1 MPAGA
6 RYRAPA
12 VFVTPGTALHRRLPR
27 HEAVQHSQDLAFPP
41 RCRIRVRSN
50 SMRAPHLTPQASLS
64 THAPR
69 TIPARPSWPRIVG
82 TRTACPPGHKSG
94 SWGPRFA
101 YPRIAAPPRTAL
113 PPRTAP
119 MSPGGRWYPSRPER
133 DSRLPSLLLPG
144 HMSRQQA
151 RATGHG
157 SMSGTQDHQARP
169 GQAPR
174 PRQLE
179 LIGIAS
185 GLVNGMVFVTMT
197 CVRCAKDFSTTI
209 GEICVTVAR
218 SPTRRRGGGTP
229 DDRARQ
235 SHGSAAPASR

>member
-1 MPAGA
+1 MTISLWRRIFGMPAGA

-12 VFVTPGTALHRRLPR
+12 VFVTPGAALHRRLSR
-27 HEAVQHSQDLAFPP
+27 HEALQHSQGLAFPP
-41 RCRIRVRSN
+41 PCRIRVRSK
-50 SMRAPHLTPQASLS
+50 STCGSAPHAPGVPRHSC
-64 THAPR
+64 APR
-69 TIPARPSWPRIVG
+69 HPGQAKLAAYRGHARPVYLVVTKPGSR
-82 TRTACPPGHKSG
+82 CPGL
-94 SWGPRFA
+94 A
-101 YPRIAAPPRTAL
+101 YPRVATPPRMAP

-119 MSPGGRWYPSRPER
+119 T
-133 DSRLPSLLLPG
+133 
-144 HMSRQQA
+144 QQA

>member
-1 MPAGA
+1 MTISLWRRIFGMPAGA

-12 VFVTPGTALHRRLPR
+12 VFVTPGAALHRRLSR
-27 HEAVQHSQDLAFPP
+27 HEALQHSQGLAFPP
-41 RCRIRVRSN
+41 PCRIRVRSK
-50 SMRAPHLTPQASLS
+50 STCGSAPHAPGVPPVLMRPAPSRPGQAGRVSW
-64 THAPR
+64 
-69 TIPARPSWPRIVG
+69 ARA
-82 TRTACPPGHKSG
+82 ACLPGRHKPG
-94 SWGPRFA
+94 SWCPGLA
-101 YPRIAAPPRTAL
+101 YPRVATPPRMAP

-119 MSPGGRWYPSRPER
+119 T
-133 DSRLPSLLLPG
+133 
-144 HMSRQQA
+144 QQA